1 MRTAA
6 FFLLLGWNIWAQTA
20 APLPDISYDASAPLA
35 LEEKPVKELRDC
47 RLLDISFASP
57 RGGRVTAYAV
67 IPKGL
72 MHPAGIVWQHWG
84 QGDRSSFLPEALAL
98 GQKGAAS
105 ILLNAPWLRPHARPA
120 RTPQQELAEWLQT
133 VVDIRRAADVLIG
146 HYGVPVAR
154 LAYVGHSYGATLGG
168 LVAAG
173 ERRFHFLV
181 LMGGFA
187 SLSDGTRHPLGS
199 TSPPTPATR
208 RMADALA
215 VIDAERY
222 IGSAPPAAVFL
233 QFARFDRFVSAEQA
247 ERYTRAAR
255 EPKLVRWYDCGHE
268 FNDGD
273 SGRDREEWLSKL
285 LQLSGAS
292 HMARAV
298 IPRD

>member
-1 MRTAA
+1 MTPRRRLRSKRSLSGSYGIAA
-6 FFLLLGWNIWAQTA
+6 
-20 APLPDISYDASAPLA
+20 
-35 LEEKPVKELRDC
+35 
-47 RLLDISFASP
+47 LLDISFASP

-84 QGDRSSFLPEALAL
+84 QGDRSSFLPEALTL

-120 RTPQQELAEWLQT
+120 RTPQQELAEWLQS
-133 VVDIRRAADVLIG
+133 VVDIRRAADVLTA
-146 HYGVPVAR
+146 HYGVPAGR

-168 LVAAG
+168 LVAAAD
-173 ERRFHFLV
+173 RRFRFLV

-187 SLSDGTRHPLGS
+187 SLSDATLHPLGS
-199 TSPPTPATR
+199 SAAPSPAMR
-208 RMADALA
+208 RMAAALS

-233 QFARFDRFVSAEQA
+233 QFAHFDRFINPEQA
-247 ERYTRAAR
+247 DRYARAAR

-273 SGRDREEWLSKL
+273 SGREREEWLSKL

-292 HMARAV
+292 HMARAA
-298 IPRD
+298 PR